1 MASIK
6 QMETKD
12 GKRFFKISVSRGYGK
27 SAYTTRWYWPDGWSK
42 KAAEREVNKVAAE
55 FELRCSKGE
64 ILNRAEEKQKEDFR
78 HKQSFLQK
86 HIPKR
91 IEKMHFLTKVIR
103 FFPWIWA

>member
-42 KAAEREVNKVAAE
+42 KAAEREVNQRISFSDSEEPLEFTAKYSLRIISDSDHFVSSSQLANEMLAA
-55 FELRCSKGE
+55 SD
-64 ILNRAEEKQKEDFR
+64 NAY
-78 HKQSFLQK
+78 
-86 HIPKR
+86 
-91 IEKMHFLTKVIR
+91 
-103 FFPWIWA
+103 